1 MLHADKPDS
10 FMPHLEKQIPFTKES
25 LATNIPKVWEGS
37 KPGSA
42 EVKKDST
49 HVFGW

>member
-1 MLHADKPDS
+1 
-10 FMPHLEKQIPFTKES
+10 MPHLQTPFTKES
-25 LATNIPKVWEGS
+25 LATNIPKVWEDS

-49 HVFGW
+49 HIFGL